1 MTGRKLGRGLDMLI
15 ANEGGTTS
23 SEILQIDPKKIETNP
38 FQPRK
43 RFPINELESLKTS
56 ISKEGL
62 LQPVLVRRV
71 GESYQLVA
79 GERRLRAAQDLGMER
94 IPAVLLPVGDDRLLE
109 MALIENVHRE
119 DLNPIELANAYRQLM
134 QLKGWSQEALAENLG
149 LGRPTVS
156 NTLRLLDLP
165 ADIQDSITRSH
176 ITMGHAKVL
185 LSVTDAKE
193 QRLLFEK
200 IAEDKLTVRDLEERR
215 DDVVPPGGGDER
227 PGSRKR
233 RGRPA
238 HQNPETASL
247 EEQLSEELG
256 TRVRIRERKGKGR
269 ILIDFYSSEDF
280 ERIRAVLMAG
290 AKAR

>member
-1 MTGRKLGRGLDMLI
+1 MLI
-15 ANEGGTTS
+15 ANEGATSS
-23 SEILQIDPKKIETNP
+23 SEILQVDPKKVEPNP

-56 ISKEGL
+56 IAKEGL

-71 GESYQLVA
+71 GENYQLVA
-79 GERRLRAAQDLGMER
+79 GERRLRAAQDLGLEK

-134 QLKGWSQEALAENLG
+134 QFKGWTQEALAENLG

-165 ADIQDSITRSH
+165 ADIQDSIARAH

-185 LSVTDAKE
+185 LSVTDPKE

-200 IAEDKLTVRDLEERR
+200 IAEDKLTVRDLEEHR
-215 DDVVPPGGGDER
+215 DDVIPTESAGDHPGGKK
-227 PGSRKR
+227 RK
-233 RGRPA
+233 GRPA
-238 HQNPETASL
+238 HQNPETATL
-247 EEQLSEELG
+247 EEDLSEKLG

-269 ILIDFYSSEDF
+269 IVIDFYSPEDF
-280 ERIRAVLMAG
+280 DRIRGLLLAG
-290 AKAR
+290 ARSP